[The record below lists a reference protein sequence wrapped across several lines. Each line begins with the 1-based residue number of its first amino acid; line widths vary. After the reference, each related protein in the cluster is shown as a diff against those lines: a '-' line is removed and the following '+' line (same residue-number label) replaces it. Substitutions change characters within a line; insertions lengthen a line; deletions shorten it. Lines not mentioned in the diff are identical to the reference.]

1 MNKRGHMPIPSGV
14 NVQLTTTVSN
24 EYMYL
29 PLPIPGSGL
38 NARNASG
45 FHPYYKRQP
54 LKNLT
59 QIEL

>member
-1 MNKRGHMPIPSGV
+1 MNKRGHMPIPTGV

-24 EYMYL
+24 EYL
-29 PLPIPGSGL
+29 PLPIPDSGL

-45 FHPYYKRQP
+45 SHPYYKRQP
-54 LKNLT
+54 LKNLP